1 MILAINITIL
11 TLGVVLILG
20 GFISFL
26 RLPRARFNGINRIQF
41 AGILT
46 IETNMGS
53 LFIVGFGL
61 ILLLTSFYSQI
72 SSMNAEKRIISQ
84 NKQLE
89 AIIPSGA
96 ALTLVHFDQM
106 SILEEQSDQFSSEVI
121 QKYQEIQTDTFNQF
135 LEFADDERF
144 ALMVLNAFDKNSFG
158 LANISHERIPDI
170 DDLLMKIS
178 GSFPTN
184 IKLQLEVAK
193 TYRSLYESQ
202 VITNEEKMN
211 FLNKWG
217 EVNENLKMLQTGDES
232 EKYEI
237 NLQLGLYF
245 QEKGELIKALGT
257 MLKASEFVPSEEKY
271 KTSYNLG
278 NIYLGLA
285 LKEENIEQKQDY
297 YEKSIERML
306 ESEQRSIEQDIKFW
320 QPRFCI
326 GVVYLY
332 TERFEESTSTF
343 SSAFEIAEQGE
354 EGKLFMYYLSKTKG
368 IEKLCELKSF
378 VNKFPEACEL

>member
-96 ALTLVHFDQM
+96 ALTLVPFDQM